1 VKSKG
6 SSADLDSKDV
16 AILKALR
23 RNGRLSF
30 AELGRLVG
38 LSGPAAAERV
48 ARLTD
53 DGVIKGFSA
62 RIDYAAL
69 GRGLSAVIEFAPNSG
84 DYGQLQAVL
93 SASAA
98 VETVYIVTGE
108 AFAVLIVH
116 VGSAADLHDF
126 LIRLHRYG
134 RTRTSTILDVLEGEQ
149 LP

>member
-1 VKSKG
+1 LRSK
-6 SSADLDSKDV
+6 AYPELDAKDA
-16 AILKALR
+16 AIIKALR
-23 RNGRLSF
+23 RNGRLPY

-53 DGVIKGFSA
+53 AGVIKGFTA

-69 GRGLSAVIEFAPNSG
+69 GRGLSAVIEFSPNSG
-84 DYGQLQAVL
+84 DYRQLQQDLAGAVE
-93 SASAA
+93 

-108 AFAVLIVH
+108 AFAVLVVH
-116 VGSAADLHDF
+116 VADAATLHDF

-134 RTRTSTILDVLEGEQ
+134 RTRTSTILDVLDGEQ
-149 LP
+149 IP